1 MAKKIDDAVL
11 DELLKGG
18 ERPEDLMADGGLMM
32 EPRRA
37 LMRRMLGAELSEDGT
52 FAIEVPRDR
61 EGSFEPRL
69 VAKGQT
75 RIDGLDEKIIAMYA
89 RGMVTVR
96 PDRYPFQ
103 RHGSRSSTL
112 MIL

>member
-1 MAKKIDDAVL
+1 MW
-11 DELLKGG
+11 LL
-18 ERPEDLMADGGLMM
+18 
-32 EPRRA
+32 PR
-37 LMRRMLGAELSEDGT
+37 SEDGT

-89 RGMVTVR
+89 RDERAG
-96 PDRYPFQ
+96 
-103 RHGSRSSTL
+103 
-112 MIL
+112 